1 MANRQI
7 KIPRKI
13 LIAWFTLGGLILLFA
28 PQKLTNKF
36 QFAFARLFQGPLN
49 VSKSVSLSA
58 RAQHPLSNLV
68 TRREYNRLQN
78 YLANTMEELTEE
90 RQKVK
95 KLSGIHDR
103 RPLEGANL
111 VFADVITSSINGSRD
126 ELIINR
132 GEYDGL
138 KKDLFVLGD
147 NSIIGTIS
155 DISPRTAKV
164 KLITDPTS
172 KMPVKIAGVD
182 TDRMM
187 QGAGGNSAKILML
200 PIKHKV
206 KVGDIVSARKK
217 PGFLAAPMIVGTIA
231 QRKKDDENPLL
242 WDITVTPACEIEK
255 LSDIA
260 VIIMNPKQ

>member
-1 MANRQI
+1 
-7 KIPRKI
+7 
-13 LIAWFTLGGLILLFA
+13 
-28 PQKLTNKF
+28 
-36 QFAFARLFQGPLN
+36 
-49 VSKSVSLSA
+49 
-58 RAQHPLSNLV
+58 
-68 TRREYNRLQN
+68 
-78 YLANTMEELTEE
+78 MEELTEE

-111 VFADVITSSINGSRD
+111 MFADVITGSINSSRD

-138 KKDLFVLGD
+138 KKDQFVLGD

-155 DISPRTAKV
+155 DLSPRTAKV
-164 KLITDPTS
+164 RLTTSPTS
-172 KMPVKIAGVD
+172 RIPVRIAGVD

-187 QGAGGNSAKILML
+187 QGASGDSAKILML

-206 KVGDIVSARKK
+206 KVGNIVSACKK
-217 PGFLAAPMIVGTIA
+217 PGFLAAPMIVGTVA

-255 LSDIA
+255 LSDVA
-260 VIIMNPKQ
+260 VIIMNPQN

>member
-1 MANRQI
+1 MASRQI

-28 PQKLTNKF
+28 PQNLTNKF

-49 VSKSVSLSA
+49 ISKSVSLSA
-58 RAQHPLSNLV
+58 RAQQPLGDLV

-78 YLANTMEELTEE
+78 YLANIMEELTEE

-111 VFADVITSSINGSRD
+111 VFADVITDSVNGSRD

-138 KKDLFVLGD
+138 QKDLFVIGD

-155 DISPRTAKV
+155 ELSPRTAKV

-172 KMPVKIAGVD
+172 KMPIKIAGVD
-182 TDRMM
+182 ADRMM
-187 QGAGGNSAKILML
+187 QGTGGNFAKILML

-206 KVGDIVSARKK
+206 SVGDVVSARKK
-217 PGFLAAPMIVGTIA
+217 PGFLAAPMIVGAVA
-231 QRKKDDENPLL
+231 QCKKDDENPLL
-242 WDITVTPACEIEK
+242 WDIKVTPACDVEK
-255 LSDIA
+255 LSDVA
-260 VIIMNPKQ
+260 VIIMNPQN